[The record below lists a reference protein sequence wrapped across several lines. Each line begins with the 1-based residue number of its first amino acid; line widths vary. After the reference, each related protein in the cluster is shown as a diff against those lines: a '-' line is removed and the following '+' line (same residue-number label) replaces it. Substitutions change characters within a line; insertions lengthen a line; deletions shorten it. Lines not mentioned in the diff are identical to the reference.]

1 MTDTGP
7 EDTAASHPSPPAPVP
22 SAAPATPGAY
32 AYPAGAGSPA
42 GAESVVPPTPQGPG
56 AVPPFPAPPT
66 EGRSS
71 RLWLGLGLGALA
83 LLLCCGGGGAA
94 VFGIG
99 TVAARALNEQVDVV
113 VGEYFDAVRQK
124 RLDDAYAQLCEDAQQ
139 AESRAEFARRV
150 GAEPAIMSYE
160 VGDITLASV
169 EPVVPVEV
177 VRADGAT
184 ETLQV
189 DLRQD
194 QSTGQFEVCGVE
206 G

>member
-1 MTDTGP
+1 MT
-7 EDTAASHPSPPAPVP
+7 EIAPPGTPQQQSAPL
-22 SAAPATPGAY
+22 
-32 AYPAGAGSPA
+32 PAGSA
-42 GAESVVPPTPQGPG
+42 PQGPG

-71 RLWLGLGLGALA
+71 RLWLGLGLGGLA

-113 VGEYFDAVRQK
+113 VGEYFDAVRRN

-150 GAEPAIMSYE
+150 GAEPAITSYE
-160 VGDITLASV
+160 VGDIALTSV

-177 VRADGAT
+177 VRAGGAT
-184 ETLQV
+184 ATLQV
-189 DLRQD
+189 DLKQD

-206 G
+206 E